1 MSALQSIRKG
11 LSSSSSSIIVAIL
24 IFGLVATFGGFLTDP
39 SAPTNSPLS
48 VNGKKISFGEFNL
61 EFNRI
66 ASLFS
71 ESDVS
76 EEVITDIAK
85 NSIVSKELLYQ
96 KASDLRMNLTEEFIN
111 NAIAKDIS
119 FHTDGEFDTALFS
132 GYMARLGLSVND
144 YRELVKSKYL
154 ANILSDFISKSE
166 FSLESSALSYIRAMN
181 QQRSLSFY
189 KLDLDKIAGSEKIP
203 ESDILNFYQQNQ
215 FRFIEPKKVSI
226 RYVYLNNDVFKES
239 LIVSK
244 EEITQERNLLE
255 ESRQDSQTR
264 VSHIQL
270 SFSSEEE
277 KIEKLNIADSIL
289 EQLSNSNS
297 KAFEDLVLEY
307 SDDFGS
313 NNLGGD
319 LGFTDGTVFPDE
331 FEREIRNLKV
341 DELSNVIEMSSS
353 LHILKI
359 TEKNELLLTDSEIED
374 LILFEKSQLKL
385 DTLLSTIEDSYI
397 SSNLNLVSSDLDL
410 KIKETDLFNQSNI
423 PERLFSFDLSEDLFS
438 QTEISNEF
446 FGPFEDGNGNFILYE
461 VSEIKDE
468 TLLSLSESE
477 PEIIEI
483 LQKEQAQVTILDE
496 LKIFEQKAKENKISD
511 FNSYNLIKR
520 DSSLLP
526 DNLLRDL
533 FTVTLDNPVF
543 VSSQDNGDIYIVRLT
558 KIKNSTNL
566 AKKEER
572 ATAKSSLKSLNAR
585 SYIETF
591 FKELESSS
599 YIN

>member
-39 SAPTNSPLS
+39 SAPANSPLS

-71 ESDVS
+71 ENEVS

-85 NSIVSKELLYQ
+85 NSIVTKELLYQ
-96 KASDLRMNLTEEFIN
+96 KASDLRMNLSEEFIN

-189 KLDLDKIAGSEKIP
+189 KLDLDKIADSEKIP

-289 EQLSNSNS
+289 EQLSNS

-410 KIKETDLFNQSNI
+410 KIKETDLFNQSNV

-461 VSEIKDE
+461 VSEVKDE

-483 LQKEQAQVTILDE
+483 LQKEQAQITILDE

-543 VSSQDNGDIYIVRLT
+543 VSSQDNGDVYIVRLT

>member
-96 KASDLRMNLTEEFIN
+96 KASDLRMNLSEEFIN

-189 KLDLDKIAGSEKIP
+189 KLDLDKIADSEKIP

-289 EQLSNSNS
+289 EQLSNS

-461 VSEIKDE
+461 VSEVKDE

-483 LQKEQAQVTILDE
+483 LQKEQAQITILDE

-591 FKELESSS
+591 FKELESTS

>member
-71 ESDVS
+71 ESEVS

-96 KASDLRMNLTEEFIN
+96 KASDLRMNLSEEFIN

-189 KLDLDKIAGSEKIP
+189 KLDLDKIADSEKIP

-289 EQLSNSNS
+289 EQLSNS

-331 FEREIRNLKV
+331 FEREIKNLSV

-461 VSEIKDE
+461 VSEVKDE

-483 LQKEQAQVTILDE
+483 LQKEQAQITILDE

>member
-39 SAPTNSPLS
+39 SAPANSPLS

-71 ESDVS
+71 ENEVS

-96 KASDLRMNLTEEFIN
+96 KASDLRMNLSEEFIN

-189 KLDLDKIAGSEKIP
+189 KLDLDKIADSEKIP

-289 EQLSNSNS
+289 EQLSNS

-331 FEREIRNLKV
+331 FEREIKNLKV

-461 VSEIKDE
+461 VSEVKDE

-483 LQKEQAQVTILDE
+483 LQKEQAQITILDE

-543 VSSQDNGDIYIVRLT
+543 VSSQDNGDVYIVRLT

>member
-96 KASDLRMNLTEEFIN
+96 KASDLRMNLSEEFIN

-189 KLDLDKIAGSEKIP
+189 KLDLDKIAGNEKISD
-203 ESDILNFYQQNQ
+203 SDILNFYQQNQ

-289 EQLSNSNS
+289 EQLSNS

-461 VSEIKDE
+461 VSEVKDE

-483 LQKEQAQVTILDE
+483 LQKEQAQITILDE

>member
-11 LSSSSSSIIVAIL
+11 LSSSSSSIIVTIL

-71 ESDVS
+71 ESEVS

-96 KASDLRMNLTEEFIN
+96 KASDLRMNLSEEFIN

-189 KLDLDKIAGSEKIP
+189 KLDLDKIADSEKIP

-239 LIVSK
+239 LIVTK

-270 SFSSEEE
+270 SFSSAEE

-289 EQLSNSNS
+289 EQLSNS

-461 VSEIKDE
+461 VSEVKDE

-483 LQKEQAQVTILDE
+483 LQKEQAQITILDE

-572 ATAKSSLKSLNAR
+572 AAAKSSLKSLNAR
-585 SYIETF
+585 SYVETF